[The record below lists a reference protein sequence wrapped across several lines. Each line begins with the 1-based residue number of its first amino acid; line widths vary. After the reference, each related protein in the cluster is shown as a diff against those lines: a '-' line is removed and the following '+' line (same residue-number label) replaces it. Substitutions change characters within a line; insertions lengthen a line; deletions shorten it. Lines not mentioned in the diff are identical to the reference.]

1 MAYNSSG
8 DSKYLKEIAKAKLN
22 LNFKVFKKMPNDYH
36 EIESIIVFLPQIYDT
51 LYVRKSNENSLH
63 IIGKE
68 ADNLLKKGGDTLIKK
83 SINYLSDL
91 LKINIKLDI
100 QLNKTIPLGS
110 GLGGGSADAAAIIR
124 AILKIYN
131 IKKKKNLIF
140 SLLSQLGSD
149 VTVCYHSKNSHV
161 FGTGDIIKPIAKFKR
176 KIWVLLLKPYI
187 HSDTGKIFKK
197 FSGPYSNKKNFHV
210 DLFNVLQDMNNY
222 KNALEDTV
230 CKTYS
235 GVNKLL
241 NLLPDNNNIT
251 RPRITGTGSTVFVL
265 FNSKKD
271 LKNYMDSINKIIKN
285 YWHRETYILL

>member
-1 MAYNSSG
+1 MAYNSSE
-8 DSKYLKEIAKAKLN
+8 DSNYLKEIAKAKLN

-68 ADNLLKKGGDTLIKK
+68 AENLLKKGGDTLIKK

-176 KIWVLLLKPYI
+176 KIWVLLIKPYI

-197 FSGPYSNKKNFHV
+197 FSGPYSNKKNFHI

-222 KNALEDTV
+222 KNALEATV
-230 CKTYS
+230 CKAYS

-271 LKNYMDSINKIIKN
+271 LKNYMESINKIIKN
-285 YWHRETYILL
+285 YWHRETYILM

>member
-8 DSKYLKEIAKAKLN
+8 DSNYLKEIAKAKLN

-230 CKTYS
+230 CKAYS
-235 GVNKLL
+235 GVNK
-241 NLLPDNNNIT
+241 
-251 RPRITGTGSTVFVL
+251 
-265 FNSKKD
+265 
-271 LKNYMDSINKIIKN
+271 
-285 YWHRETYILL
+285 